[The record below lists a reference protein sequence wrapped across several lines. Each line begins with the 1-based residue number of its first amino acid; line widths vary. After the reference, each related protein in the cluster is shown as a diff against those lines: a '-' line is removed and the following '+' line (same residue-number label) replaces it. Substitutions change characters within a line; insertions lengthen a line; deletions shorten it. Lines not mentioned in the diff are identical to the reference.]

1 MHHFGN
7 DLKLLAATDLSARSD
22 RAVERAVQLAGTWK
36 AHLTLLHVVSDELP
50 RSALRAGID
59 EAEQVLKAQVAPWR
73 ESGLDVEYVVAKG
86 HDYEAII
93 SEAQKMSAKFIV
105 MGTHRKTLMREH
117 WFGTTLDEV
126 VRFGDRPVLV
136 VRQKPFTPYDRIL
149 VAVDFSPPSRQA
161 LEFALL
167 LFPGAV
173 FSVVHAWHIPFKGFM
188 GDPLTAKQ
196 FSDIAQRDMTLFVQS
211 VLADFRMRFGEVA
224 CEITPVLEEGYPTS
238 VVHAQVKEFKP
249 DLVVVGT
256 HGRSG
261 FRQAILGNIAQDLV
275 SMLETD
281 VLAVRPIQ
289 HLT

>member
-59 EAEQVLKAQVAPWR
+59 EAEQVLKEQVAPWR

-93 SEAQKMSAKFIV
+93 SEARKMNAKLIV

-117 WFGTTLDEV
+117 WFGTTVDHV
-126 VRFGDRPVLV
+126 VRHGDRPVLV
-136 VRQKPFTPYDRIL
+136 VRQKPLKKYDRVL
-149 VAVDFSPPSRQA
+149 VAVDFSSSSRLA

-167 LFPGAV
+167 LFPGAQFFV
-173 FSVVHAWHIPFKGFM
+173 LNAYHVPFSGFTSDVKYANHFGDEADQAMISFVNGVLTDFRTRFGAVTSELQTIVEEGSAARWVHAK
-188 GDPLTAKQ
+188 A
-196 FSDIAQRDMTLFVQS
+196 
-211 VLADFRMRFGEVA
+211 
-224 CEITPVLEEGYPTS
+224 
-238 VVHAQVKEFKP
+238 KEFEC
-249 DLVVVGT
+249 DLVVLGT
-256 HGRSG
+256 HGRTG
-261 FRQAILGNIAQDLV
+261 FRHAVLGSIAEDLISTLPV
-275 SMLETD
+275 D
-281 VLAVRPIQ
+281 VLAVRPPREKQ
-289 HLT
+289 